1 MFCNT
6 CILFFDLSF
15 FGLGPEVESDQAAQ
29 PLALLC
35 PPDLARKDKEWTHV
49 GSKWR
54 CKVGTYTIAYCAK
67 WLLTKH
73 LKEVHGLVAKK
84 AKLGRPSTAAG
95 GPQHQDHA
103 KMNARILGNAMAV
116 QRRNDQ
122 KVASR
127 ARAKAQRKWENLVV
141 VAKQCP
147 PFPKPGLVKLA
158 LKQLLKM
165 LGLTTCGVGSVPR
178 DAASQMEKDEDLQG
192 IIRSTRCTYAQ
203 QLKTTWDVKYW
214 DRESNKT
221 SRTKQLANV
230 LDFHES
236 RMIHGR

>member
-1 MFCNT
+1 
-6 CILFFDLSF
+6 LD
-15 FGLGPEVESDQAAQ
+15 LGPELETEQASQ
-29 PLALLC
+29 PLALLY
-35 PPDLARKDKEWTHV
+35 PPNLARKDKEWTKV
-49 GSKWR
+49 GSKWK
-54 CKVGTYTIAYCAK
+54 CKVSNCTVAYYAK

-73 LKEVHGLVAKK
+73 LKEVHGLVAEKSK
-84 AKLGRPSTAAG
+84 PGRPSTTAG
-95 GPQHQDHA
+95 GPRHQDHA

-127 ARAKAQRKWENLVV
+127 VCAKARREWNHLVAL
-141 VAKQCP
+141 AKQCP
-147 PFPKPGLVKLA
+147 PFPKSPLVRLA
-158 LKQLLKM
+158 LEQLLKV
-165 LGLTTCGVGSVPR
+165 LGLNAWGVGSLPR
-178 DAASQMEKDEDLQG
+178 DATSRMEKDEDLQG
-192 IIRSTRCTYAQ
+192 MIRSTRCVYAR

-221 SRTKQLANV
+221 SQTKQLANV